1 MDNQKFEAEL
11 KILRELIDFLNRQ
24 VGVYCDCL
32 SSFEGNKIRVERQV
46 ARINFPTGHVVSS
59 GVTTIISSS
68 VEDPT
73 RPDII
78 IHRLIKSDE
87 FLNQNSERGFNERQ
101 ICWAIVL
108 FTFAFWDEDAR
119 PKIATIRGVKPN
131 DVQVDAFGDLR
142 LLRNCIAHNR
152 GFLSA
157 SDHNS
162 MKTMGQFCEP
172 ARVFSPS
179 HDQMHKI
186 FIALKNAIGA
196 QILLHVGHLP
206 GAPDAAT
213 IVGVAIQNI

>member
-32 SSFEGNKIRVERQV
+32 SGFDSNKIRVERQV
-46 ARINFPTGHVVSS
+46 ARINFPTGHVEKN
-59 GVTTIISSS
+59 GVTTIVSSS
-68 VEDPT
+68 VEDPSH
-73 RPDII
+73 PDII
-78 IHRLIKSDE
+78 IHRLIKSNE
-87 FLNQNSERGFNERQ
+87 FVNQNSERGFNERQ

-108 FTFAFWDEDAR
+108 FTFAFWDEDVR

-131 DVQVDAFGDLR
+131 EVQVDAFGDLR

-152 GFLSA
+152 GILSA
-157 SDHNS
+157 SDHKS
-162 MKTMGQFCEP
+162 MKMMGQLCEP
-172 ARVFSPS
+172 AKSFSPS

-196 QILLHVGHLP
+196 QILSHVGHLP
-206 GAPDAAT
+206 GAPDATT
-213 IVGVAIQNI
+213 IVGVAIQNV

>member
-46 ARINFPTGHVVSS
+46 ARVNFPTEHVLRN
-59 GVTTIISSS
+59 GVTTIVSSS

-73 RPDII
+73 HPDII
-78 IHRLIKSDE
+78 IHRLVKSNE

-108 FTFAFWDEDAR
+108 LMFAFWDEDLR
-119 PKIATIRGVKPN
+119 PKIATIRGVKTN
-131 DVQVDAFGDLR
+131 DVRVDAFGDLR

-152 GFLSA
+152 GVLSA
-157 SDHNS
+157 SDHKS
-162 MKTMGQFCEP
+162 MKIMGLLCEP
-172 ARVFSPS
+172 AKLFSPS

-186 FIALKNAIGA
+186 FIALKNAIGTL
-196 QILLHVGHLP
+196 ILSHVGHLP
-206 GAPDAAT
+206 GAPDAKT